1 MPKVISNREKEM
13 ILDAIYQSTIE
24 LIKEKGLR
32 GVTVDEITQNVN
44 IAKGSFYK
52 YYSTKEECLYQVI
65 KRSESEMFERVRSEL
80 THLKSCKTLIVNVLR
95 EIFIA
100 DGSLVLYTTPEDL
113 EVLLRKLP
121 LEYIQSE
128 QAISMEYFEQTLQL
142 LGIDKEKI
150 NFVVFSHLMNSLHF
164 MASKRDNKD
173 GKKEA
178 MELIIDTIAEYLA
191 EIGRAHV

>member
-1 MPKVISNREKEM
+1 MPKIISNREKEM
-13 ILDAIYQSTIE
+13 ILDAIYQSTIK

-52 YYSTKEECLYQVI
+52 YYLTKEECLYQVI
-65 KRSESEMFERVRSEL
+65 KRSESEMFERVSSEL
-80 THLKSCKTLIVNVLR
+80 TRLKSCKTLITNVLR

-100 DGSLVLYTTPEDL
+100 EDSLVLYTTPEDL

-128 QAISMEYFEQTLQL
+128 QVISTDYFEQTLQL

-150 NFVVFSHLMNSLHF
+150 NFAVFSHLMNSLHF
-164 MASKRDNKD
+164 IASKRDNKD

-191 EIGRAHV
+191 GGIAL